1 MQSTP
6 KTSDSAFKQCGVL
19 TATLLGLFAVL
30 YLPAQRLVGPQAVEG
45 LTYATLLCLI
55 PGLILFPVVGFL
67 NREIAPV
74 AIVGISTLLR
84 LMTVGLGALII
95 LKVKPDFGL
104 SEFLIWLLI
113 CYFAS
118 LLVETLLL
126 VRYSAEAV

>member
-6 KTSDSAFKQCGVL
+6 NTTETPFKQCGIL
-19 TATLLGLFAVL
+19 TAVLLGLFAVL
-30 YLPAQRLVGPQAVEG
+30 YVPAQRLVGPEAVEG

-67 NREIAPV
+67 QREASPV
-74 AIVGISTLLR
+74 AVMGISTMLR
-84 LMTVGLGALII
+84 LMTVGIGALVI
-95 LKVKPDFGL
+95 LKLKADFGFP
-104 SEFLIWLLI
+104 EFLIWLLI

-126 VRYSAEAV
+126 VR